1 MKTDLTEL
9 KEEKRKQDDLFNS
22 KLRYVE
28 QQKAEVAAREEIT
41 RESLAQ
47 AVKERERVEFESE
60 EKMNQLRKD
69 LMREKQEVT
78 ERMNASLEK

>member
-1 MKTDLTEL
+1 MTEL
-9 KEEKRKQDDLFNS
+9 KDEKRKQDDVFNS

-28 QQKAEVAAREEIT
+28 QQKAELAAREETT

-60 EKMNQLRKD
+60 EKLNQIRKD
-69 LMREKQEVT
+69 LVREKQDVT